1 MAKALMF
8 IGTSSESGKSVMA
21 AAFCRIL
28 KKRGLKVAPFKAQNM
43 ALNSYVTRD
52 GKEMGR
58 AQVVQAE
65 AAGLEPDVDM
75 NPILLKPSSEFGSQV
90 IIQGVVHATMD
101 AKSYYSMKK
110 LLWKNVIESYDRL
123 AGQFDCMIL
132 EGAGSPVEMNLKDND
147 IVNMAMAD
155 YADARVILVADIDR
169 GGVFASILG
178 TVDLLEQHER
188 ERLIGFIINK
198 FRGDAALLRDGLS
211 FIEQRTKKPV
221 LGIVPFLKDLY
232 IPGEDSVALGRKTN
246 LLSSNQITGAT
257 IGIIRLPH
265 ISNYTDFDPLEADGR
280 FQVSYL
286 NAPRDLRDYDAVILP
301 GSKNVFFDLKFLN
314 ESGFI
319 HQLLAYED
327 RGGRI
332 VGICGGYQ
340 MLGTC
345 IEDPYGVE
353 DHAGETPGINLLPI
367 YSIMEK
373 SKITKRSC
381 GLFNIPGT
389 ADPIAVE
396 GYEIHMGRTFPLC
409 NADIVFLRNDE
420 AGNGSSDIARKD
432 GRVWG
437 TYLHGLFESDVLRTQ
452 FLKWITNADT
462 IENNQVFSYRA
473 FKEQNYD
480 ILADVVEQQVNIA
493 HIFNK
498 MEIPYN

>member
-8 IGTSSESGKSVMA
+8 VGTSSESGKSVMA

-232 IPGEDSVALGRKTN
+232 IPGEDSVALSRKTN
-246 LLSSNQITGAT
+246 ILNRNINAGAA

-280 FQVSYL
+280 FQVDYL
-286 NAPRDLRDYDAVILP
+286 NAPRGLGTFDVVILP
-301 GSKNVFFDLKFLN
+301 GSKNVFFDLKFLR
-314 ESGFI
+314 ETGFI
-319 HQLLAYED
+319 QELLAYAD

-340 MLGTC
+340 MLGVR
-345 IEDPYGVE
+345 IEDPHGVE
-353 DHAGETPGINLLPI
+353 DRVGEVPGIGLLPI
-367 YSIMEK
+367 YSVMEQN
-373 SKITKRSC
+373 KITKRAC
-381 GLFNIPGT
+381 DLFTIPGNACAT
-389 ADPIAVE
+389 EVE
-396 GYEIHMGRTFPLC
+396 GYEIHMGRTYPLSD
-409 NADIVFLRNDE
+409 ADILFLRN
-420 AGNGSSDIARKD
+420 NGTGDGGSDMARRD

-452 FLKWITNADT
+452 FLQWLNNAAI
-462 IENNQVFSYRA
+462 IEDHDGFSYRA
-473 FKEQNYD
+473 FKEHNYES
-480 ILADVVEQQVNIA
+480 LANVVEQQVNIKQ
-493 HIFNK
+493 IFQR